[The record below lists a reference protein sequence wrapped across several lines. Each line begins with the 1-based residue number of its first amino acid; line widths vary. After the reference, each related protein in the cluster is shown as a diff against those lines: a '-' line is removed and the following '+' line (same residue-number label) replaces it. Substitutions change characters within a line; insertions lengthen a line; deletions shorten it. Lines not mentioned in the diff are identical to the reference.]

1 LIEYLGEIAAMGT
14 ALCWSF
20 GSILFTIS
28 SRRLGYSLVN
38 RMRLAVALVLLTLAH
53 FITHGRF
60 IPLGVTGYHWFWF
73 GLSGIIGFAIGDM
86 LLFKAFVMLGARL
99 AMLLM
104 ALVPVFGV
112 VIAWIFLGETL
123 SLTQLLSVS
132 IVIAGIIWVVSE
144 RKNNDHPH
152 DDYFIGILCGV
163 GGALGQALGLIL
175 SKKGLV
181 NDFSALS
188 GNIIRVLVAVCVLW
202 SLTLIRG
209 KIPYT
214 IKRLR
219 DRKGVIT
226 LSGGAFCGPFLGV
239 WLSLV
244 AVQNTYVGIAS
255 TLMALPPIFLIPLS
269 YWIFK
274 EKISLGALI
283 GTIVAVIG
291 VSLIFLL

>member
-1 LIEYLGEIAAMGT
+1 MIDYLGEIAAMGT

-20 GSILFTIS
+20 GSIFFTIS

-38 RMRLAVALVLLTLAH
+38 RLRLAVALVLLIVAH

-60 IPLGVTGYHWFWF
+60 LPLEVTGHHWFWF
-73 GLSGIIGFAIGDM
+73 GLSGIVGFAIGDM

-112 VIAWIFLGETL
+112 IVAWTFLGEAL
-123 SLTQLLSVS
+123 SLTELLAIS
-132 IVIAGIIWVVSE
+132 IVLAGILWVVSE
-144 RKNNDHPH
+144 RQNHEHPH
-152 DDYFIGILCGV
+152 GHYIIGILCGV

-175 SKKGLV
+175 SKKGLGS
-181 NDFSALS
+181 DYSALS
-188 GNIIRVLVAVCVLW
+188 GNIIRVFVAASVLW
-202 SLTLIRG
+202 SITLIRG
-209 KIPYT
+209 RIPST
-214 IKRLR
+214 IRRLGDKR
-219 DRKGVIT
+219 GAIA

-274 EKISLGALI
+274 EKISLGAII

>member
-1 LIEYLGEIAAMGT
+1 MTDYLGEVAAIGT

-20 GSILFTIS
+20 GSIFFTIS

-38 RMRLAVALVLLTLAH
+38 RMRLAVALVLLMLAH
-53 FITHGRF
+53 FITQGRF
-60 IPLGVTGYHWFWF
+60 LPLEVTGYHWFWF

-123 SLTQLLSVS
+123 SLAELLAIS

-144 RKNNDHPH
+144 RQANTHPQNH
-152 DDYFIGILCGV
+152 YIIGILCGV

-175 SKKGLV
+175 SKKGLGT
-181 NDFSALS
+181 DYSALS
-188 GNIIRVLVAVCVLW
+188 GNIIRVFVAASLLW
-202 SLTLIRG
+202 SITFIRG
-209 KIPYT
+209 RIPAT
-214 IKRLR
+214 VRRLSDKR
-219 DRKGVIT
+219 GVIA

-269 YWIFK
+269 HWIFK
-274 EKISLGALI
+274 EKISLGAVI